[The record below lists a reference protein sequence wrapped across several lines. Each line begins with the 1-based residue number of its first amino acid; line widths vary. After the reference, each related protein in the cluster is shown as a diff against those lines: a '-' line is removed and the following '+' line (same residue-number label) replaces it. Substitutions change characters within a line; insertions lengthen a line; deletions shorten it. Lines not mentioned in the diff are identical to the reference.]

1 MRQEFQLSV
10 FVMTL
15 AVWLTGCGSD
25 GPRPFLLASPLRAAE
40 IHTEIATIGR
50 AATSL
55 MMTNLSATPRSQVS
69 PNERVTAE
77 CEGAMC
83 QATLPWGVTPAY
95 HAAYI
100 GDLNQEVTI
109 RLGAQQD
116 GVALG
121 EFSGSNSFPGWPIFT
136 DYRIYGMWGTRMY
149 VAVEQTHWSGEGA
162 PGTLDGLETVLAY
175 ALGVASGSNPL
186 TGSAAWTG
194 RVVALDRLAPD
205 RLVQGAA
212 ALTYDFGDQTLDVA
226 FTELG
231 RAPLT
236 WHDLAVEDGRFED
249 GAGSDRLTGTFYGD
263 QHEEAG
269 GVFERNNLVGAFGA
283 TRD

>member
-1 MRQEFQLSV
+1 MRPNFKLRV
-10 FVMTL
+10 FVVTL

-25 GPRPFLLASPLRAAE
+25 GPRPFLLASPLQRAE
-40 IHTEIATIGR
+40 VSTEIGTIAR
-50 AATSL
+50 TATSL
-55 MMTNLSATPRSQVS
+55 MMTDLSATPRSQS
-69 PNERVTAE
+69 FANERVTAE
-77 CEGAMC
+77 CEGPVC
-83 QATLPWGVTPAY
+83 QATLPWGVTPTY

-100 GDLNQEVTI
+100 GTMNQDVTI

-121 EFSGSNSFPGWPIFT
+121 EFSGSKSFPGWPIST
-136 DYRIYGMWGTRMY
+136 DYQIYGMWGTRMY
-149 VAVEQTHWSGEGA
+149 VAVEQTHWSGEGT

-175 ALGVASGSNPL
+175 ALGVDSGSNPL

-194 RVVALDRLAPD
+194 RVVALDRMAPD
-205 RLVQGAA
+205 QLVQGAA

-226 FTELG
+226 FTDLG

-249 GAGSDRLTGTFYGD
+249 GAGRDRLTGTFYGD

-269 GVFERNNLVGAFGA
+269 GVFERNDLIGAFGA